1 MTARKITTAVIALLA
16 SVAASLAGA
25 ATFRVDDSAS
35 IPQESSATL
44 QWRHIAPSRGG
55 DNTVEGATVV
65 QVRLN
70 LTPWIGRSG
79 RVFLVLPEQ
88 SLGQVRVSWTTQ
100 GRLLPGRLVSGQRVL
115 VLAGPVT
122 TPFVDET
129 LALKIETDGT
139 RLSSSHR
146 LNFHFEID
154 ID

>member
-1 MTARKITTAVIALLA
+1 VKGRLSVALAALLLA
-16 SVAASLAGA
+16 AASGIDA

-35 IPQESSATL
+35 IPQESSAAL

-55 DNTVEGATVV
+55 DNTVEGSTVV

-70 LTPWIGRSG
+70 LAPWIGRNG

-100 GRLLPGRLVSGQRVL
+100 GRLLPGRLISGQRVL
-115 VLAGPVT
+115 VYSGPVT

-139 RLSSSHR
+139 RLSSAHR

-154 ID
+154 VD

>member
-1 MTARKITTAVIALLA
+1 VIARGTASALIALLA
-16 SVAASLAGA
+16 SIASPAGA
-25 ATFRVDDSAS
+25 ATYRVDDSAS
-35 IPQESSATL
+35 IPHESSATL

-65 QVRLN
+65 QVRLS
-70 LTPWIGRSG
+70 LAPWIGRNG

-88 SLGQVRVSWTTQ
+88 SLGQVRVTWTTQ
-100 GRLLPGRLVSGQRVL
+100 GRLLPGRLISGERVL
-115 VLAGPVT
+115 VYAGPVT
-122 TPFVDET
+122 TPFIDET